1 MPKRALLFHGTGSSP
16 QDFWLPWLT
25 GELQKNGIEVWAPQ
39 LPQKDMPDLS
49 VWTPW
54 VLERAKFDSETIII
68 GHSAGAPLILSLLQ
82 KISVTVEKAVLVA
95 GFINPIP
102 YMPPNHPMLMQNP
115 DWDKMR
121 RQCRDFV
128 FINSDNDPWG
138 CVVAQGEAMRQKLGG
153 TLVAMTGHGH
163 FGSNIF
169 TEPYPVFPLL
179 RDVCLSDMIK
189 PKVG

>member
-1 MPKRALLFHGTGSSP
+1 MPQRAILFHGTGSSP
-16 QDFWLPWLT
+16 NDFWLPWLT
-25 GELQKNGIEVWAPQ
+25 RELQQRGIEVWAPQ
-39 LPQKDMPDLS
+39 LPQADKPDLS

-54 VLERAKFDSETIII
+54 VMERAKFTPDTLII

-82 KISVTVEKAVLVA
+82 RTTVTIGKAVLVA

-102 YMPPNHPMLMQNP
+102 NMPPDHPMLIQKP
-115 DWDKMR
+115 DWEKMR

-138 CVVAQGEAMRQKLGG
+138 CLPAQGEAMRQKLGG
-153 TLVAMTGHGH
+153 TLVTMSGHGH

-169 TEPYPVFPLL
+169 KQPYPTFPLL
-179 RDVCLSDMIK
+179 RDVCLEDLRK
-189 PKVG
+189 PA